1 MTKAG
6 ETRLGFARSHT
17 EIAWVSHGLSMSG
30 SQLGTH
36 IRLFK
41 VERGFWQR
49 EAFARPL
56 KELRE
61 QNAAG
66 TLRPRPRWIPAIKR
80 PLWQWHWFLFS
91 FATILH
97 RHAAWVVLVTPSNV
111 LPVILHFSLPL
122 CEQGAFSAAPAL
134 SMCHAAEKI
143 IKRQNSRI
151 PPSVCGSL
159 SLKDR
164 EHLPSKHA
172 WMMLDAA
179 APFVVLMM
187 LKLVQILAL
196 ARFYFPH
203 LQHWKEKKK
212 WGIKD
217 TYCEFFFFCSSK
229 SLPPWISIHTWT
241 VMSSDR
247 ERVPKHHP
255 VMQTRTHLHPWLHP
269 QQASLP
275 ARFNSS
281 PPNMKREKFCT
292 WNGKVNLSCIYYTIP
307 PSVHMLPTHIYPCTH
322 THTGRASSNTSTVDP
337 IIQ

>member
-164 EHLPSKHA
+164 EHPPSKHA

-196 ARFYFPH
+196 AWFYFPH

-217 TYCEFFFFCSSK
+217 TYCEFFFFVPVNHFHRES
-229 SLPPWISIHTWT
+229 PSI
-241 VMSSDR
+241 R
-247 ERVPKHHP
+247 GRLC
-255 VMQTRTHLHPWLHP
+255 HLTENVC
-269 QQASLP
+269 Q
-275 ARFNSS
+275 NII
-281 PPNMKREKFCT
+281 
-292 WNGKVNLSCIYYTIP
+292 LSCRQEHTYILDFIHSRLLFRPASTP
-307 PSVHMLPTHIYPCTH
+307 HLPTWKGRNSAHG
-322 THTGRASSNTSTVDP
+322 TGK
-337 IIQ
+337 